1 MEKVWNSDELL
12 PKKIKSIMKIT
23 LLLCAKSS
31 SYGRSK
37 ERDVL

>member
-23 LLLCAKSS
+23 LLFLILGIQDLYCS
-31 SYGRSK
+31 
-37 ERDVL
+37 L